1 MAENALQGLIGV
13 LKTQGVYE
21 VYLPFLLT
29 FAIFFGLLKRM
40 GLFKISGTDPTGNK
54 ISALVSFIAAMYVT
68 IFSPAAIPISNFFAT
83 FFTQSS
89 IALIL
94 LMVFAMVV
102 SMFIWSPFF
111 KQENW
116 VVQRV
121 GPVLLVGA
129 LIILAM
135 FVSSG
140 GVKLFSNLIPPGVNI
155 SGKDV
160 ALIILVIATVIIIGF
175 VIKDEKELS
184 EDERNKKYVFIPES
198 KFK

>member
-1 MAENALQGLIGV
+1 GLIGV

-29 FAIFFGLLKRM
+29 FAIFYGLLRRM
-40 GLFKISGTDPTGNK
+40 GLFKTLTSDGKPDDSGNK
-54 ISALVSFIAAMYVT
+54 ISALIAFIAAMYVT
-68 IFSPAAIPISNFFAT
+68 IFSPAAIPISHFFAT

-102 SMFIWSPFF
+102 SMFLWSPFF
-111 KQENW
+111 SQKKIFEFGKDA
-116 VVQRV
+116 V
-121 GPVLLVGA
+121 P
-129 LIILAM
+129 IILGVGGLIVLGM

-155 SGKDV
+155 SGEDV
-160 ALIILVIATVIIIGF
+160 ALIILVIATVIIISAVTREGPAPQ
-175 VIKDEKELS
+175 KDYIHVV
-184 EDERNKKYVFIPES
+184 NA
-198 KFK
+198 